1 VAGQGGGI
9 RFAVRIDSAV
19 LDEDLAHATEA
30 GRAAIK
36 RALADV
42 AKEGVPR
49 SWLKRCQDEGRDGT
63 RLPGCVKFY
72 VPQPDGKWGA
82 VLTADTRSK
91 TPTLL
96 LLAAGERHPSQ
107 PWRPSV
113 YQVAHA
119 RLSGR

>member
-1 VAGQGGGI
+1 LADEGGGI

-19 LDEDLAHATEA
+19 KDEDLAHATDA
-30 GRAAIK
+30 GRAAIEQ
-36 RALADV
+36 ALSEIAND
-42 AKEGVPR
+42 GVPR

-72 VPQPDGKWGA
+72 IPQPAGAWGA
-82 VLTADTRSK
+82 VLTADTINK

-119 RLSGR
+119 RLER

>member
-1 VAGQGGGI
+1 MADGAGSV

-19 LDEDLAHATEA
+19 LDEDLAHATDA
-30 GRAAIK
+30 GRTAIK
-36 RALADV
+36 RALAEV
-42 AKEGVPR
+42 ADDGVPYL
-49 SWLKRCQDEGRDGT
+49 WLKRCQAEGRDGT

-82 VLTADTRSK
+82 VLTADTHDGTK
-91 TPTLL
+91 TLL
-96 LLAAGERHPSQ
+96 LLAAGERHPAQ

-119 RLSGR
+119 RLEQ